1 MGFVS
6 NLVSTILEVRKNLT
20 GRVGANGHEQL
31 IGQTINVGDEIKVTK
46 RNQERHVSGNLYFY
60 TFKLRSTCD

>member
-6 NLVSTILEVRKNLT
+6 NLVSTISEVGKNLI

-31 IGQTINVGDEIKVTK
+31 IGQTINVGDEINVTK
-46 RNQERHVSGNLYFY
+46 RNQERHVSGN
-60 TFKLRSTCD
+60 